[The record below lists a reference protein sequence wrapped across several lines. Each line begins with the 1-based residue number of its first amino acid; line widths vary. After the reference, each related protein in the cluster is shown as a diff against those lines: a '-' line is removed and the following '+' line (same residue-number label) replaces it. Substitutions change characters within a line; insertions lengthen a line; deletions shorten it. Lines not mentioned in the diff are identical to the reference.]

1 MELKDKTAIV
11 TGAGRG
17 IGEGIAL
24 ALAREGANIVA
35 LARRLEGITDV
46 AKRIE
51 SQGGKALPLSADVS
65 KKADMEAMVEATLK
79 KFGTIDILVN
89 NAGIEAPPSQV
100 VDLSEEQWDRVL
112 SINLKGVFLCCRA
125 VIPTMIKNNKG
136 KIVNISSLAGKRM
149 SFFGSADYTASK
161 YGLVGFGHHLA
172 WELAEY
178 KINVNT
184 ICPGA
189 VLTPL
194 AEESSTPELRNMLT
208 RRLIPLG
215 RFGTPED
222 IAEAVVFLA
231 SERSN
236 WITGQALDVD
246 GGTLTG
252 YGEDLRPVVKKRIA
266 DMKAAAK
273 PAPPWKKGN

>member
-1 MELKDKTAIV
+1 MELKNKTAIV

-24 ALAREGANIVA
+24 TLAREGANVVL
-35 LARRLEGITDV
+35 LARRLEGIEDV

-51 SQGGKALPLSADVS
+51 ALGAKALAVSTDVS
-65 KKADMEAMVEATLK
+65 KKAEVESMVEATLK
-79 KFGTIDILVN
+79 QFGTIDILVN

-112 SINLKGVFLCCRA
+112 SINLKGAFICCKA
-125 VIPTMIKNNKG
+125 VIPTMIKNNSG
-136 KIVNISSLAGKRM
+136 KIVNIASLAGRRM

-189 VLTPL
+189 VITPL
-194 AEESSTPELRNMLT
+194 AEESSTPELRAMLT
-208 RRLIPLG
+208 KRLIPLG

-222 IAEAVVFLA
+222 IAEAVLYFV

-236 WITGQALDVD
+236 WVTGQVLEVD
-246 GGTLTG
+246 GGTMTG
-252 YGEDLRPVVKKRIA
+252 YGEDLRAVVKKRMA
-266 DMKAAAK
+266 DMKGAAK
-273 PAPPWKKGN
+273 SPPEK